1 MPAIFYHNW
10 ASSSSWRVRWLLAIK
25 QVQHQTVD
33 IDLRGGQQW
42 DPAFVKK
49 SARGMVPALALDDGR
64 ILTESV
70 AIFEYLEETVP
81 DPPLYPRDPWERF
94 RVRQLVEVVNSGV
107 QPLQNLRVLE
117 RHAPIDAGDQDQERT
132 GRAREERKRWA
143 AQWNALGLSAF
154 EQLLGEIAAERGG
167 AGRHC
172 VGDTLTAADL
182 FLVPQVASA
191 RRFGVDVT
199 QLPRVVAAEQ
209 AALATPH
216 AEAAKSR

>member
-1 MPAIFYHNW
+1 MSAIFYHNW

-25 QVQHQTVD
+25 QVPHQTVE

-70 AIFEYLEETVP
+70 AIFEYLEETLP
-81 DPPLYPRDPWERF
+81 DPPLYPRDAWERF

-117 RHAPIDAGDQDQERT
+117 RHAPTGDDAK
-132 GRAREERKRWA
+132 EERKRWA

-199 QLPRVVAAEQ
+199 QLPRVVAAEA

-216 AEAAKSR
+216 AETAKSR